1 VLLLQLRRGVDK
13 EPGATQLGGHIRQ
26 LEGDA
31 LLGRDWL
38 AELDALLGIAQR
50 LLKRALSDAQGLR
63 GDSDA
68 SAVQRGHGD
77 LETLALL
84 AQQVFLGDLHVIE
97 DQFRCGG

>member
-1 VLLLQLRRGVDK
+1 MTSWPKADQYVDVYK
-13 EPGATQLGGHIRQ
+13 RQGHIRQ

-31 LLGRDWL
+31 LLGRDGL

-50 LLKRALSDAQGLR
+50 LLKRALGDAQGLR
-63 GDSDA
+63 GDADA

-77 LETLALL
+77 LEALALL

-97 DQFRCGG
+97 DQLRCGG